1 MTIEIRGITAEEEEA
16 FSLPVHR
23 GFLATRVEEHTGP
36 EPDVARS
43 FAAVDDGEFVGGCGS
58 YDFQLTLPGGD
69 RVPVGGLT
77 NVAVQATHRR
87 RGVLRGLMEA
97 HLDDCRQR
105 GDAASVLMAS
115 QSNIYPRF
123 GYGETTRTA
132 GWRIDANAGRFER
145 PAETGGSFRF
155 MQQEDAA
162 ATLAAV
168 YPRAVADRAGA
179 LDRPGN
185 WFDGVLAR
193 KPGWMGGGDV
203 FVVVHTNAD
212 GEDDGYVLY
221 RIATS
226 GPPGG
231 EVGSV
236 DIIEL
241 IAGDP
246 TVEAALWR
254 FCLDIDLVDEVTYLW
269 GPVDPAIAGRLA
281 DPRRLEATRLQDFLW
296 LRPLDVAALLG
307 RRSYRVD
314 GRIVVG
320 IDDPDDAEVHGR
332 WSVEAGGGAAHV
344 ERTDDPATVT
354 MSAASL
360 GAACLGGRSVDELAR
375 EGRVVGTAAA
385 VASADLMMGTARPPW
400 CITKF

>member
-1 MTIEIRGITAEEEEA
+1 MTIEIRGITAEDVEA
-16 FSLPVHR
+16 FLLPVHR
-23 GFLATRVEEHTGP
+23 GFLATKVEDFTGP
-36 EPDVARS
+36 EPDPARS
-43 FAAVDDGEFVGGCGS
+43 FAAVDDGEFVGGSGS

-69 RVPVGGLT
+69 RVAVGGLT

-87 RGVLRGLMEA
+87 RGVLRGLMDA
-97 HLDDCRQR
+97 HLADCRER

-115 QSNIYPRF
+115 QSNIYGRF

-132 GWRIDANAGRFER
+132 GWRIDASAARYER
-145 PAETGGSFRF
+145 PADTGGWFRYL
-155 MQQEDAA
+155 QQEEAA
-162 ATLAAV
+162 STLAAI
-168 YPRAVADRAGA
+168 YPGAVAGRAGA

-193 KPGWMGGGDV
+193 KAGWMGGGDV
-203 FVVVHTNAD
+203 FVVVHTAAD

-221 RIATS
+221 RIDTS

-241 IAGDP
+241 LAGDP
-246 TVEAALWR
+246 LVEAALWR

-269 GPVDPAIAGRLA
+269 GPVDPAIAGHLA
-281 DPRRLEATRLQDFLW
+281 EPRRLEATRLQDFLW

-307 RRSYRVD
+307 RRVYRVD
-314 GRIVVG
+314 GRMVVG
-320 IDDPDDAEVHGR
+320 IDDADDRNVHGN
-332 WSVEAGGGAAHV
+332 WSVESADGAAHV
-344 ERTDDPATVT
+344 AHTDEPASVT
-354 MSAASL
+354 MSAATL
-360 GAACLGGRSVDELAR
+360 GAVCLGGRSVDELAR
-375 EGRVVGTAAA
+375 AGRIEGEVTD
-385 VASADLMMGTARPPW
+385 VAMVDLMMGTARPPW

>member
-1 MTIEIRGITAEEEEA
+1 MTIEIRGITPNEVEP
-16 FSLPVHR
+16 FLLPVHR
-23 GFLATRVEEHTGP
+23 GFLATRVEEHAGP
-36 EPDVARS
+36 EPDPARA
-43 FAAVDDGEFVGGCGS
+43 FAAVEDGEFVGGCGS

-87 RGVLRGLMEA
+87 RGVLRGLMDA
-97 HLDDCRQR
+97 HLADCRER

-115 QSNIYPRF
+115 QSDIYGRF
-123 GYGETTRTA
+123 GYGETTQTA
-132 GWRIDANAGRFER
+132 GWRIEAYAGGYER
-145 PAETGGSFRF
+145 SADTGGSFRYL
-155 MQQEDAA
+155 QQEEAA
-162 ATLAAV
+162 STLAAI
-168 YPRAVADRAGA
+168 YPRAVAGRAGA

-193 KPGWMGGGDV
+193 KAGWMGGGDV
-203 FVVVHTNAD
+203 FVVVHRAAD
-212 GEDDGYVLY
+212 GDDDGYVLY
-221 RIATS
+221 RIDTS

-241 IAGDP
+241 LAGDP
-246 TVEAALWR
+246 LVEAALWR
-254 FCLDIDLVDEVTYLW
+254 FCLDIDLVDDVTYLW
-269 GPVDPAIAGRLA
+269 GPVDPAIAGHLA

-307 RRSYRVD
+307 RRTYRVE
-314 GRIVVG
+314 GRMVLGV
-320 IDDPDDAEVHGR
+320 DEPDDQEVHGT
-332 WSVEAGGGAAHV
+332 WSVEVADGAVHV
-344 ERTDDPATVT
+344 ERTNAPAAVT

-360 GAACLGGRSVDELAR
+360 GAVCLGGRSVDGLAR
-375 EGRVVGTAAA
+375 TGRIEGADTD
-385 VASADLMMGTARPPW
+385 VAMADLMMGTARPPW